1 LIQLDILDISLNLVV
16 LTTSSS
22 SPCSELREDIN
33 NIIKEWHFGTEDQF
47 EDKDL
52 EEMTS
57 DIMRVVNKKRPPIEN
72 QESQKK
78 RVRTSIKQTNNK

>member
-1 LIQLDILDISLNLVV
+1 VV
-16 LTTSSS
+16 LSSS
-22 SPCSELREDIN
+22 SSYSELREDIN
-33 NIIKEWHFGTEDQF
+33 NIIKEWHFGTEDVF

-57 DIMRVVNKKRPPIEN
+57 EIMRVVNKKRPPIEN

-78 RVRTSIKQTNNK
+78 RARTSNKQTNNE

>member
-1 LIQLDILDISLNLVV
+1 MV
-16 LTTSSS
+16 LTSSS
-22 SPCSELREDIN
+22 SSSSSSSCSELREDIN
-33 NIIKEWHFGTEDQF
+33 NIIKEWHFGTEDLF

-57 DIMRVVNKKRPPIEN
+57 EIMRVVNKKRPPIEN

-78 RVRTSIKQTNNK
+78 RARTSIKQTNNQ

>member
-1 LIQLDILDISLNLVV
+1 VV
-16 LTTSSS
+16 LTSSS

-57 DIMRVVNKKRPPIEN
+57 EIMRVVNKKRPPIEN
-72 QESQKK
+72 PESQKK
-78 RVRTSIKQTNNK
+78 RARTSIKQTNNK

>member
-1 LIQLDILDISLNLVV
+1 M
-16 LTTSSS
+16 TSSS
-22 SPCSELREDIN
+22 SSSSSCSELREDIN

-57 DIMRVVNKKRPPIEN
+57 EIMRVVNKRRPPIEN
-72 QESQKK
+72 QESHKK
-78 RVRTSIKQTNNK
+78 KVRTSIKQTNDR